1 MNDLLATLN
10 TDLNLQLVEIYTK
23 EGAASE
29 DLADYATETG
39 QFVGL
44 YYLGNK
50 VYFFIV
56 EEFETTRAFLIS

>member
-1 MNDLLATLN
+1 MRDLIDTLN
-10 TDLNLQLVEIYTK
+10 KDLGLQLVEIYTT

-29 DLADYATETG
+29 DLADYATENG

-44 YYLGNK
+44 YYLGNM
-50 VYFFIV
+50 VYYFIV